1 MATKKH
7 KKRKKG
13 QTLDLVGGISW
24 AWSSAI
30 FKILLQQLLN
40 FAHCKEF
47 CGKRK
52 QKTFWLQKVFG
63 RDFVG
68 LRWCNICHVWL
79 SSAGLN
85 TLTQIILRL
94 NLTLQVLKKFLPC
107 FILHCYSRVCIFN
120 FFFRNLFGVVHSGW
134 KKNIEFAEK
143 KFVHS
148 VGGLFLLC
156 QNNSQKLFGFLLLLL
171 TSSRICSF
179 QLKKDVS
186 KTQWANIS
194 IGAVMKKQKKCNW
207 FVQNSAFFCKWIL
220 ADDIA
225 QFSVRFTLYVEVFAI
240 FSQSI
245 DGMARISTGIPSFI

>member
-1 MATKKH
+1 M
-7 KKRKKG
+7 
-13 QTLDLVGGISW
+13 GGISW

-143 KFVHS
+143 NLCILSEGFFSCVKITLAS
-148 VGGLFLLC
+148 LKNFLV
-156 QNNSQKLFGFLLLLL
+156 S
-171 TSSRICSF
+171 CS
-179 QLKKDVS
+179 
-186 KTQWANIS
+186 
-194 IGAVMKKQKKCNW
+194 
-207 FVQNSAFFCKWIL
+207 
-220 ADDIA
+220 
-225 QFSVRFTLYVEVFAI
+225 YY
-240 FSQSI
+240 
-245 DGMARISTGIPSFI
+245 